1 MFVVCWIG
9 TAEYCLCCWV
19 WYYWHWNALVFFLCD
34 DKTSE
39 MTKQGE
45 VFCDKV
51 QQPIPISDVDLF
63 FVLKRKFEE
72 KVFTSKCVRG
82 FVCIVR
88 CLAIFVSCIFMSLN
102 PMGMAHSSSHLLR
115 KSNHRI
121 FKCVKTTN
129 RYIHHD
135 IVSIVL

>member
-102 PMGMAHSSSHLLR
+102 PMGMAQIGIFTMISFLLF
-115 KSNHRI
+115 SN
-121 FKCVKTTN
+121 N
-129 RYIHHD
+129 
-135 IVSIVL
+135 VSFINCSFLCNSNQF